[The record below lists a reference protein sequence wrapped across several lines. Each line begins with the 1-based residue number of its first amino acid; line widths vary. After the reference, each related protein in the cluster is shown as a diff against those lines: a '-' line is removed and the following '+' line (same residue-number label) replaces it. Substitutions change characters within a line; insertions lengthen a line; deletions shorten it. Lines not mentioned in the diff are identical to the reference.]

1 VGPALAGG
9 PGGVEGDTQEKRG
22 RWAGCEAGVGIGA
35 SWAAGGERPRGA
47 GPSERGRSGLG
58 LTGKE
63 KGRAGWAQGKETG
76 QAKGENWA
84 GVLGKGL
91 ESWVLLWVP
100 LFYFDSKTNT
110 QVGIQMRI

>member
-1 VGPALAGG
+1 M
-9 PGGVEGDTQEKRG
+9 EGDAREKRG

-35 SWAAGGERPRGA
+35 SWAAGA

-58 LTGKE
+58 LAGNE

-76 QAKGENWA
+76 QAKRENWA

-100 LFYFDSKTNT
+100 FSILILKQTHMLEFKCEFEFKPQSLN
-110 QVGIQMRI
+110 